1 MKQQNMNLFFKKGW
15 MLFFVALILAS
26 CSETADYSHLTDI
39 SGGSPFDPSK
49 PIEVT
54 DFMPKKGGVGTR
66 LIVYGNN
73 FGNDTTKL
81 RVTIGG
87 KAAPVINT
95 LGTSLLCM
103 VPEKAFTGDI
113 PTFEKTDGAR
123 VTEDELYAAWVASFP
138 QPQQASWQELLA
150 EMKEQQTP
158 EAKLYK
164 TLDRIEALISHN
176 ESDLDTWLP
185 LEYDLQ
191 YTYGKKEMD
200 QIPYMQKLRQAVDA
214 WTTEKNNEKNGTGK
228 MPQ

>member
-1 MKQQNMNLFFKKGW
+1 MK
-15 MLFFVALILAS
+15 
-26 CSETADYSHLTDI
+26 
-39 SGGSPFDPSK
+39 
-49 PIEVT
+49 
-54 DFMPKKGGVGTR
+54 
-66 LIVYGNN
+66 
-73 FGNDTTKL
+73 
-81 RVTIGG
+81 
-87 KAAPVINT
+87 
-95 LGTSLLCM
+95 
-103 VPEKAFTGDI
+103 PEKMLEILQTAGRLKTAVRHCWTDADRRESVADHSWRIALMAMLMRDEEEFAGYDMDRVIRMCLIHDLGEAFTGDI

-123 VTEDELYAAWVASFP
+123 VTEDELYAAWVAAFP

-214 WTTEKNNEKNGTGK
+214 WTTEKINENRTSGK
-228 MPQ
+228 GSK

>member
-103 VPEKAFTGDI
+103 VPEKAFTEI
-113 PTFEKTDGAR
+113 SKYRLSMTILSRLPRVNVPTSLSTSVGG
-123 VTEDELYAAWVASFP
+123 P
-138 QPQQASWQELLA
+138 C
-150 EMKEQQTP
+150 
-158 EAKLYK
+158 
-164 TLDRIEALISHN
+164 
-176 ESDLDTWLP
+176 P
-185 LEYDLQ
+185 LS
-191 YTYGKKEMD
+191 
-200 QIPYMQKLRQAVDA
+200 
-214 WTTEKNNEKNGTGK
+214 
-228 MPQ
+228 